1 MSDFILFY
9 FSCQF
14 YFRLFFLNIFI
25 PLNFF
30 HATLLL
36 LLLSLLSFAA
46 FVTLIKQAQ
55 QEILWETSLDSK
67 MRHKKRRKEE
77 EKYQF

>member
-1 MSDFILFY
+1 MSH
-9 FSCQF
+9 C
-14 YFRLFFLNIFI
+14 NIFI
-25 PLNFF
+25 LLNFF
-30 HATLLL
+30 HATSLL

-67 MRHKKRRKEE
+67 MRQQEERTKREKKNINFDYNIVFAFKKKEA
-77 EKYQF
+77 